1 MSFTKSYLM
10 SRLSCGVLLAFL
22 CTQALAFAP
31 AKGMYLVADEKM
43 NDPRFK
49 DRVILL
55 IQHDN
60 QGTAGLIVNRSSRLP
75 LSAVLPETSKLN
87 IQGKLLSYGGPVN
100 PETLLALVK
109 VHNNPPHPANEVLD
123 NLYVTGVGVLD
134 SWPELS
140 GELVDYR
147 AFLGYTGWAAGQL
160 DLEMK
165 RGDWHVVPADEN
177 SIFNPQD
184 EVFWQSLIKRG
195 QTIN

>member
-1 MSFTKSYLM
+1 M

>member
-1 MSFTKSYLM
+1 MIFTKAYLKAG
-10 SRLSCGVLLAFL
+10 LFGVVLLVLFSTL
-22 CTQALAFAP
+22 SFAFAP

-55 IQHDN
+55 IQHDT
-60 QGTAGLIVNRSSRLP
+60 QGTAGLIVNKSSRLP
-75 LSAVLPETSKLN
+75 LSDVLPETSRLN
-87 IQGKLLSYGGPVN
+87 LQGKLLSYGGPVN

-109 VHNNPPHPANEVLD
+109 VHNNPPHPANEVLE

-134 SWPELS
+134 RWPELS

-160 DLEMK
+160 DLEMQ
-165 RGDWHVVPADEN
+165 RGDWHVLPADGN
-177 SIFNPQD
+177 SMFNPQD
-184 EVFWQSLIKRG
+184 ETFWESLIKRG
-195 QTIN
+195 QTRN